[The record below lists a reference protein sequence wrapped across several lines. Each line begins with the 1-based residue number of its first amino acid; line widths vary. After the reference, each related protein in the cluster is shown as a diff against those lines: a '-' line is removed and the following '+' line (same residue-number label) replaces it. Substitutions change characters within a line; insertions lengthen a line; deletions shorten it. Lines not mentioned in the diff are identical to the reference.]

1 MTTSP
6 LSVLMVLDQLAPAG
20 TETHVLSLT
29 KSLIQRGHHVS
40 LVAADGE
47 LRSSFEHAGGTVYL
61 IDSPEDGSA
70 KRSEWIVKLQRIM
83 KMANIDCVHAH
94 QTPSGLLAAEAA
106 SREGIPFIFTAHG
119 TYYPKDSLGSLLSQS
134 KAVISVSKPVQQ
146 YVHKIGYPSHLI
158 PNGIDLGEF
167 YPSKSAKV
175 RSELGI
181 ADTSVL
187 IVYASRLAWGKATAC
202 DILLR
207 AMKDLH
213 RYGWHQFEL
222 VVVGDGPQREAIQRL
237 AEFIHQETGR
247 KFIHLAGQQTQMRDF
262 YNAADIVIGTGR
274 VALEALASE
283 KPVLAIGNNG
293 FFGWVEPENYEDA
306 CSLYFGDHGS
316 SAPHSRYL
324 FADQILKGYQRLDV
338 LKAQGP
344 ENRQWVERLFHIER
358 TTDQLLHIYQ
368 SVSRL
373 TRERDNDETHS
384 IFGLDRL

>member
-6 LSVLMVLDQLAPAG
+6 LFVLMVLDQLAPAG

-29 KSLIQRGHHVS
+29 KSLIQRGHYVS
-40 LVAADGE
+40 LVSADGE
-47 LRSSFEHAGGTVYL
+47 LRSSFEDAGCTVYL
-61 IDSPEDGSA
+61 MDSFVIESA
-70 KRSEWIVKLQRIM
+70 KRSELIFMLQRIM
-83 KMANIDCVHAH
+83 KMTKFDCVHAH

-106 SREGIPFIFTAHG
+106 NREGIPLIFTAHG
-119 TYYPKDSLGSLLSQS
+119 TYYPKDSLKSLLSQS
-134 KAVISVSKPVQQ
+134 NAVISVSKPVQQ
-146 YVHKIGYPSHLI
+146 YVYNIGYSSHLI

-167 YPSKSAKV
+167 YSSESGKV

-181 ADTSVL
+181 ADSSVL
-187 IVYASRLAWGKATAC
+187 IVYASRLAWGKATVC

-222 VVVGDGPQREAIQRL
+222 VVVGDGPNREQIQRL
-237 AEFIHQETGR
+237 ATFIRQETGI

-293 FFGWVEPENYEDA
+293 YFGWVEPENYEA
-306 CSLYFGDHGS
+306 AWSLYFGDHGS
-316 SAPHSRYL
+316 TAPHSRYL

-338 LKAQGP
+338 LKAQGR
-344 ENRQWVERLFHIER
+344 ENRRWVESLFHIER
-358 TTDQLLHIYQ
+358 TTDQLLLIYQ
-368 SVSRL
+368 SVSRSA
-373 TRERDNDETHS
+373 RER
-384 IFGLDRL
+384 RQ

>member
-1 MTTSP
+1 MTTAP
-6 LSVLMVLDQLAPAG
+6 LSVLMVLDQLSPAG

-29 KSLIQRGHHVS
+29 KSLIQKGHHVR

-47 LRSSFEHAGGTVYL
+47 LRSSFEQAGCSVYL
-61 IDSPEDGSA
+61 MDPPEDGSTNRA
-70 KRSEWIVKLQRIM
+70 EWINTLQRIM
-83 KMANIDCVHAH
+83 KMTHFDCVHAH

-106 SREGIPFIFTAHG
+106 SSEGIPFIFTTHG
-119 TYYPKDSLGSLLSQS
+119 TYYPKDSLGSLLSRS
-134 KAVISVSKPVQQ
+134 KAVIAVSKPVQQ
-146 YVHKIGYPSHLI
+146 YVQHIGYPSHLI
-158 PNGIDLGEF
+158 PNGIDLEEF
-167 YPSKSAKV
+167 YPSISTQV

-222 VVVGDGPQREAIQRL
+222 VVVGDGPKRDSIQRL
-237 AEFIHQETGR
+237 AEFIHEESGR

-293 FFGWVEPENYEDA
+293 FFGWVEPGNYEEA
-306 CSLYFGDHGS
+306 WSLYFGDHGS
-316 SAPHSRYL
+316 SASHSRYL
-324 FADQILKGYQRLDV
+324 FADQIIKGYQKLDV
-338 LKAQGP
+338 LTAQGR
-344 ENRQWVERLFHIER
+344 ENRQWVERLFHSER
-358 TTDQLLHIYQ
+358 TTDQLLQIYQ
-368 SVSRL
+368 SVTQVS
-373 TRERDNDETHS
+373 RER
-384 IFGLDRL
+384 GQ

>member
-1 MTTSP
+1 MTTFP

-29 KSLIQRGHHVS
+29 KSLIQRGHRVALVS
-40 LVAADGE
+40 SDGE
-47 LRSSFEHAGGTVYL
+47 LRSSFEQVGCTVYL
-61 IDSPEDGSA
+61 LDSPEGGSTNNLG
-70 KRSEWIVKLQRIM
+70 WIEKLQNIM
-83 KMANIDCVHAH
+83 KMGNFDCVHAH

-106 SREGIPFIFTAHG
+106 NSEGIPLIFTTHG

-146 YVHKIGYPSHLI
+146 YVDHIGYPSYVI

-167 YPSKSAKV
+167 YPSSQHTKV

-181 ADTSVL
+181 SESSIL

-213 RYGWHQFEL
+213 RYGWLQFEL
-222 VVVGDGPQREAIQRL
+222 VVVGDGPKRDAIQRL
-237 AEFIHQETGR
+237 ADFIHKECGR
-247 KFIHLAGQQTQMRDF
+247 TFIHLAGQQTHMHDY
-262 YNAADIVIGTGR
+262 YNAADIVVGTGR
-274 VALEALASE
+274 VALEALATE

-293 FFGWVEPENYEDA
+293 FFGWVEPDNYEDA
-306 CSLYFGDHGS
+306 WSLYFGDHGS
-316 SAPHSRYL
+316 NAPHSRYL
-324 FADQILKGYQRLDV
+324 FADQIVRGYQRLEV
-338 LKAQGP
+338 LKAQGQA
-344 ENRQWVERLFHIER
+344 NRRWVEHLFHSER
-358 TTDQLLHIYQ
+358 NTDQLIHIYQ

-373 TRERDNDETHS
+373 SRER
-384 IFGLDRL
+384 GQL